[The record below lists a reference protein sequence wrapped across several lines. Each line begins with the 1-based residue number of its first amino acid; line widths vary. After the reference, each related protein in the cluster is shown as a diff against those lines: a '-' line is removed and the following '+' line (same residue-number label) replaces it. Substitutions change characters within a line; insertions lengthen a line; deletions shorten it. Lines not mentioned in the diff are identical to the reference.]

1 MKKIIIFLVC
11 ILAGSFGIAQEQ
23 ERIGINGTIQMPEGD
38 DSEGISVFNLNTGR
52 GTVSN
57 NAGEFNIEVAL
68 NDSIRVSA
76 VQFQN
81 FTIIIDQGIID
92 SGQMQILVNEVI
104 NFLPEVVVNPYDL
117 TGNVRVDIVRLE
129 VVELPDTLRASD
141 VQKTYVTADEDD
153 HLRTEPMNDAFAM
166 SEDRLVNG
174 LNFVN
179 LFKELL
185 KSGKDQQINKNVEA
199 LNSKVRLIYNDQF
212 FKEYMGIKLENV
224 AEFLFYA
231 DDKGLSEEMLREGNE
246 LDLIQFL
253 IEKSK
258 EFKKQSRK

>member
-1 MKKIIIFLVC
+1 MKKIIICLVC
-11 ILAGSFGIAQEQ
+11 ILTGLSAIAQEQ
-23 ERIGINGTIQMPEGD
+23 ERTRVKGTIQMPEGD
-38 DSEGISVFNLNTGR
+38 GPEGISVFNMTTGR

-57 NAGEFNIEVAL
+57 NAGEFNIDVAL

-81 FTIIIDQGIID
+81 FTILIDQGIIN
-92 SGQMQILVNEVI
+92 SEQINILVNEVI

-117 TGNVRVDIVRLE
+117 TGNVRVDVVRLE
-129 VVELPDTLRASD
+129 TVELPDTLRASD
-141 VQKTYVTADEDD
+141 VQNIYVAGDEDD
-153 HLRTEPMNDAFAM
+153 YLRTEPRNDAFAT

-185 KSGKDQQINKNVEA
+185 QSGKNEQINKKDEDLKTN
-199 LNSKVRLIYNDQF
+199 VRLIYNDEF
-212 FKEYMGIKLENV
+212 FKEYMDIKLENV

-231 DDKGLSEEMLREGNE
+231 DDNGLKEEMLREGNE

-253 IEKSK
+253 IDKSK
-258 EFKKQSRK
+258 EFKKQSKN